1 MQPPPPPPAQDDP
14 PVLSEAADEAPAGEG
29 ESPRRRRQ
37 PREPR
42 RRLSEILTDIAASP
56 LNDRVSVA
64 DMVAAM
70 PGRATAALLFIFAA
84 PNALPMPPGTSAL
97 LGLPMIYMAW
107 QMMLGRQPWLPKVVG
122 ARSMR
127 REDFAVLVARAVPW
141 LERAERML
149 RPRLPALVGG
159 PAQVGIGVLC
169 LVLALAVALPIPFG
183 NMLPA
188 FAVCLFALGVL
199 EHDGVWVIVGAAV
212 SAVALFIA
220 SASVFVLVRS
230 LMFVVERVF

>member
-1 MQPPPPPPAQDDP
+1 M
-14 PVLSEAADEAPAGEG
+14 
-29 ESPRRRRQ
+29 
-37 PREPR
+37 
-42 RRLSEILTDIAASP
+42 I
-56 LNDRVSVA
+56 SV
-64 DMVAAM
+64 
-70 PGRATAALLFIFAA
+70 R
-84 PNALPMPPGTSAL
+84 
-97 LGLPMIYMAW
+97 
-107 QMMLGRQPWLPKVVG
+107 RQPWLPKVVG